1 MTRRFAKSEN
11 GAAMVEMTIVA
22 PLLFALTLGFVDFGY
37 ALYQWNGATKAVQV
51 GARLASISDPVVPA
65 ATLANAAPSSV
76 PGAPVVAG
84 SYSFV
89 CQYTG
94 STGAC
99 KDKNG
104 ASTNFNTNATNAF
117 SRIFRG
123 DTAVTNNDTCPAVT
137 GTQRPGMC
145 HFLPGLKRTE
155 VAITYSATGLGFQ
168 TRLGGPVPTITVQL
182 QNRTFQFFFLGG
194 LMGFDDI
201 NMPSMLSTVTGEDLN
216 TSAPT

>member
-1 MTRRFAKSEN
+1 
-11 GAAMVEMTIVA
+11 MVEMTIVA

-37 ALYQWNGATKAVQV
+37 ALYQWNGATKAVQL

-65 ATLANAAPSSV
+65 ATVIAAVTAAEPTAL
-76 PGAPVVAG
+76 PGAPVKAG
-84 SYSFV
+84 DYTFE
-89 CQYTG
+89 CKYTG

-104 ASTNFNTNATNAF
+104 TSVSFDDTASKAF
-117 SRIFRG
+117 SRVFRG
-123 DTAVTNNDTCPAVT
+123 DTAYTANDACPTPT

-145 HFLPGLKRTE
+145 HFLPGLKRSE
-155 VAITYSATGLGFQ
+155 VVITYSATGLGFVTGLQ
-168 TRLGGPVPTITVQL
+168 TELGGAVPTITVQL

-216 TSAPT
+216 TSAPS